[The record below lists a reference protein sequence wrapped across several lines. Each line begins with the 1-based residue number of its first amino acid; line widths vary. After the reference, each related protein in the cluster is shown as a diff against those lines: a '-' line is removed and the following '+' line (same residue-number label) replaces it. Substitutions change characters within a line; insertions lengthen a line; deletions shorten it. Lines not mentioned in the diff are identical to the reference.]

1 MKLNKEC
8 IRHLLLAIESE
19 PFGSS
24 ITKHNYKNAEFIEN
38 YSFEEV
44 LYTIQKLI
52 EANYINAEIIYAG
65 NEIHNFYVT
74 SLTWDGHQFLDNIR
88 DDGVWK
94 KSKDIANKFSSIS
107 VSMLS
112 NIASNVISQMIKQQ
126 LGY

>member
-8 IRHLLLAIESE
+8 IRNLLLAIESE
-19 PFGSS
+19 PFGNS
-24 ITKHNYKNAEFIEN
+24 ITKHDFKNNDFLKDH
-38 YSFEEV
+38 SFEEV
-44 LYTIQKLI
+44 VYTIQKLI
-52 EANYINAEIIYAG
+52 EAKYINAEILYAG
-65 NEIHNFYVT
+65 DEIHNFFIS